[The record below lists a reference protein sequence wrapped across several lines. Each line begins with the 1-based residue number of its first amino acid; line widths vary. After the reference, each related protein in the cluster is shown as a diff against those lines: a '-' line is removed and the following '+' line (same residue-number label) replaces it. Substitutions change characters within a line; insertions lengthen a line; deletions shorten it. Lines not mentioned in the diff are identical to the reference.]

1 MQAVILLA
9 GYGKRLRPLTDRIP
23 KALVEVDGT
32 PLLLNALNHLSGR
45 DIDEVVLVVGDK
57 WEQVQALVGGSYAG
71 MKITYVVN
79 ERFRETNNVC
89 SFLLAAPHLHDDVL
103 LLECDL
109 FYRRGL
115 LDTLLERGRDADCAI
130 LVSPYDPARMDGTV
144 VHAAPDGHV
153 RSLAVKRAQ
162 GPGFDYAGALKTV
175 NIYRFSRAFVCDR
188 LMPMVDAFVRTHGE
202 NSYYELVIG
211 ALVYFQ
217 LDDIRAVTVP
227 PAQWAEIDDLDD
239 LEAARRQFPHA

>member
-9 GYGKRLRPLTDRIP
+9 GYGKRLRPITDRIP

-32 PLLLNALNHLSGR
+32 PLLLNALNHLGGR
-45 DIDEVVLVVGDK
+45 DITEVILVVGDK
-57 WEQVQALVGGSYAG
+57 WQQVQALVGDTYAG

-79 ERFRETNNVC
+79 ERFLETNNVC
-89 SFLLAAPHLHDDVL
+89 SFLLAAPFLHDDVL

-109 FYRRGL
+109 FYRRDL
-115 LDTLLERGRDADCAI
+115 LDTLLDKGRDADCAI
-130 LVSPYDPARMDGTV
+130 LVSPYDAARMDGTV
-144 VHAAPDGHV
+144 VTAGPDARV
-153 RSLAVKRAQ
+153 RSLTVKRSQ
-162 GPGFDYAGALKTV
+162 GPGFDYSNALKTV
-175 NIYRFSRAFVCDR
+175 NIYRFSRTFICDR
-188 LMPMVDAFVRTHGE
+188 LMPMVDAFVRTQGE

-227 PAQWAEIDDLDD
+227 ADMWAEIDDLDD
-239 LEAARRQFPHA
+239 LEAARRQFRNA